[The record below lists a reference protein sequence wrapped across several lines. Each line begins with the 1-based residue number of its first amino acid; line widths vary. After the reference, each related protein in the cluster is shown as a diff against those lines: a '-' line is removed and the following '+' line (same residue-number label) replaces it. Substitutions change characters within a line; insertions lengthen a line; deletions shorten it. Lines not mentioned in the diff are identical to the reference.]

1 VITGSKSA
9 EEMEKR
15 LGALILEGSSV
26 TSLDNLSHDIEGD
39 LLAQMV
45 TQTLIKIRILGKS
58 ETPECEYRG
67 LLFATGNNIRAVGD
81 MVRRTLET
89 HLDAKMER
97 PEQRKFE
104 FDPIKRV
111 LDNHGAYIA
120 AAITISRAYQTAASK
135 PTDVPP
141 LVGFDGWSKVVREPL
156 IWLGEKDP
164 VASMEAA
171 RVADPQRAAAHGLVR
186 HWEKCIGTGVAV
198 TARAVIATANKAGFP
213 KLRAF
218 LIEHAGT
225 MKGDQIDPVRLGKWL
240 HKAHGRV
247 YGGFRIDIVAHKGR
261 ANQYVLTEIK
271 EEGC

>member
-89 HLDAKMER
+89 HLDAQMER

-240 HKAHGRV
+240 HKEHGRV
-247 YGGFRIDIVAHKGR
+247 YGGFRIDIVPHKGR
-261 ANQYVLTEIK
+261 GNQYVLTEIQEK
-271 EEGC
+271 GC